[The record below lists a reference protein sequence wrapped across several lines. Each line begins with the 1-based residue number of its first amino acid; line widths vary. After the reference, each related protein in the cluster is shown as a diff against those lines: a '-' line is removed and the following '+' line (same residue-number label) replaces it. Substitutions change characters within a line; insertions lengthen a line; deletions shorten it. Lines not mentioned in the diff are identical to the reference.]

1 MMGREKKN
9 VNEFGWIEMKK
20 GVAYLGDWGGLSK
33 SRAFS
38 SALALNYYNF
48 CFQTSKRPKGLLCV
62 AVRLILLS
70 SRL

>member
-20 GVAYLGDWGGLSK
+20 GVAYLGGLSK